1 MNREIGDDHNVF
13 HLSDDELARTDE
25 LLTQLSQGSG
35 SNDELTTMLA
45 QLRNDVCQ
53 DIPAAPDVSAI
64 FATAGSGSH
73 DELAA
78 RRKRRMPAWASGFFG
93 AAAASALIL
102 GSGSVI
108 HAAKPG
114 DALWSANQAIFG
126 SNESDRDVVELA
138 STLQQAEQAS
148 KDGDADAAQEL
159 LAQAHALL
167 EKLNKQQ
174 RSEWEG
180 QLKDSESLI
189 NEPSATSQE
198 RTTAR
203 KSKEKEAAPA
213 ETSSETT
220 TVTVTETTTVTETET
235 TTQRRPTSE
244 APTTRQPDLRLEP
257 RPEPAEPRPAPTT
270 TTTTTSKRTYSAP
283 ATPEED
289 GADENYTNSRPS
301 SQLHSTTR

>member
-189 NEPSATSQE
+189 NEPSATSPE

-213 ETSSETT
+213 ETSSETA

-270 TTTTTSKRTYSAP
+270 TTSKPTYSAP